1 MESLMS
7 PVVSSLQLRN
17 RLGRGKACE
26 KYPSF
31 HPLVNISFKIRD
43 WGSMWWDVQVHNN
56 CSCPHLSKETLT
68 IPFQNYQNSVDS
80 TGGLHFNIPTYFKS
94 QENHT
99 GNLNML
105 ISACLTL
112 FARLHLVKYSWYTAG
127 DSSEERGL

>member
-17 RLGRGKACE
+17 RLGTAKACQ

-31 HPLVNISFKIRD
+31 HPLVNIFFKIGD

-68 IPFQNYQNSVDS
+68 ILFQNYQNSVDS
-80 TGGLHFNIPTYFKS
+80 TGGLHFNIPT
-94 QENHT
+94 
-99 GNLNML
+99 
-105 ISACLTL
+105 
-112 FARLHLVKYSWYTAG
+112 
-127 DSSEERGL
+127 